1 MNKDNI
7 LYGIIGLLAGVII
20 GYLVT
25 TSINGNPQSASPV
38 AANTNAVPAQS
49 TDASSGATLPPD
61 HPPTGG
67 AANSQAGGGD
77 AASTSSAG
85 GVKWNPPSRWKVRAG
100 DGMRL
105 VTYLVP
111 AAGGDSDDAECPV
124 FFFGSGDGGGVQQN
138 IDRWIGQLKQPDGSP
153 SAQAAKQ
160 KTETINGFKV
170 TMVDV
175 TGTFSGGQMTAG
187 KGEKSGYR
195 LLGAI
200 VEGPQSPVYFKLIGP
215 AKTVASAQNE
225 FQALLKS
232 LAAAP

>member
-25 TSINGNPQSASPV
+25 TSINGSPQSASPLT
-38 AANTNAVPAQS
+38 ANTNAVPAPS
-49 TDASSGATLPPD
+49 TDAGSLPPD
-61 HPPTGG
+61 HPPTGNTADG
-67 AANSQAGGGD
+67 NSQAESANPG
-77 AASTSSAG
+77 STDSAG

-105 VTYLVP
+105 VTYLIP
-111 AAGGDSDDAECPV
+111 AAGGDNEGAECPV

-138 IDRWIGQLKQPDGSP
+138 IDRWIGQLKQSDGSP
-153 SAQAAKQ
+153 STQAARQ

-170 TMVDV
+170 TTVDV
-175 TGTFSGGQMTAG
+175 TGIFSGGPMAAG
-187 KGEKSGYR
+187 KGDQSGYR

-215 AKTVASAQNE
+215 TKTVASAQNE
-225 FQALLKS
+225 FQALLRS